1 MSTSCDDRELVLPHK
16 KLTPKLGRPEID
28 VLTGP
33 AMPVANLG
41 ELRRAG
47 AYIILHKTNDYI
59 TAYVGMSG
67 RLANR
72 LTGRAELRPD
82 SGSVQLITIT
92 SESDD
97 LDRADAMVLERM
109 IWAALDNCAE
119 MTLLNEAPPC
129 HAHFGQER
137 YNQLRVFVGEALCRL
152 AENKLLP
159 FNCPVID
166 LLAGPELAFPEM
178 LAPARL
184 RDLVGAERMRLV
196 RRGVAAEALFL
207 KNGAAILKAGSQ
219 VRAEEIATLHGGISA
234 LRHEAVFA
242 GVLVRA
248 RKGVLRLVCDLAFE
262 TTNAAT
268 QFVLAS
274 ASGMVGHWRPVAPKE
289 PENTSIDRED
299 ELLSL
304 WRREAPPLGDTKLAR
319 QIRKLLM
326 SVTPIGTKHWD
337 KAARGD
343 LATSVNVAIT
353 VTNAVKRGPADRTLD
368 LAMSAIFTCAIEEQ
382 RGAPE
387 VFESLL
393 IRLSAKGVQVAAPV
407 SFGARP

>member
-1 MSTSCDDRELVLPHK
+1 MFTSFDQGLVLPHK
-16 KLTPKLGRPEID
+16 KLAPKLSRPEID

-33 AMPVANLG
+33 AMPVADLG

-47 AYIILHKTNDYI
+47 AYIILHKTDDHL

-72 LTGRAELRPD
+72 LAGRAELRPN
-82 SGSVQLITIT
+82 SGSVQLICIT
-92 SESDD
+92 SETDD

-109 IWAALDNCAE
+109 IWAALDNCVDVK
-119 MTLLNEAPPC
+119 LLNEAPPC
-129 HAHFGQER
+129 HGHVGQER

-152 AENKLLP
+152 AENNLLP
-159 FNCPVID
+159 FNCPAID

-178 LAPARL
+178 LAPASL

-196 RRGVAAEALFL
+196 RGGVAAEALFL

-219 VRAEEIATLHGGISA
+219 VREPEVATLHGGISA
-234 LRHEAVFA
+234 LRQEAVFA

-248 RKGVLRLVCDLAFE
+248 REGVLRLVCDVAFE
-262 TTNAAT
+262 TSNAAT

-274 ASGMVGHWRPVAPKE
+274 ASGMVGHWRPVELKE
-289 PENTSIDRED
+289 PENTSSRGEG

-304 WRREAPPLGDTKLAR
+304 WRQAPPPLGDAGLGR
-319 QIRKLLM
+319 EIRKLLM
-326 SVTPIGTKHWD
+326 SVTPIGVTDWD

-343 LATSVNVAIT
+343 LATTVKIAIT
-353 VTNAVKRGPADRTLD
+353 VTNGAKAGPADRTLD
-368 LAMSAIFTCAIEEQ
+368 LVMSAVLACATEKQ

-387 VFESLL
+387 VLESLL
-393 IRLSAKGVQVAAPV
+393 IRLAAKGVQIDVPV